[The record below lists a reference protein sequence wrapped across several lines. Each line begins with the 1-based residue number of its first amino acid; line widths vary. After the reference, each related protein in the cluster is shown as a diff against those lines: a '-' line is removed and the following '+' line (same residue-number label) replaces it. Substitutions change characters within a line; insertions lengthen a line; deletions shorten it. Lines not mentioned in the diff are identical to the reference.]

1 MLMRLA
7 FWLLEITIN
16 VIGLLSTSTLGH
28 QFNILHQTS
37 HLNVYNFN
45 ALFKPF
51 TQAL

>member
-1 MLMRLA
+1 MLMRLV
-7 FWLLEITIN
+7 FWFLEMTLN

-28 QFNILHQTS
+28 QFNILHETS
-37 HLNVYNFN
+37 PLNVYNLN